1 MFTTKTMI
9 CVFLSFLIIGVQLF
23 WR

>member
-9 CVFLSFLIIGVQLF
+9 CVFLSMLIVSVQLF

>member
-9 CVFLSFLIIGVQLF
+9 CIFLSFLIIGVQLF